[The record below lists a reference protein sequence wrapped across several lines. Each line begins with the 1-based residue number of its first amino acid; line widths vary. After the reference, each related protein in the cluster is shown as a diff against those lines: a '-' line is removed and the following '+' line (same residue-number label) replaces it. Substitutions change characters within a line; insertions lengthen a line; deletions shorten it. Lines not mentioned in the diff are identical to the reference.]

1 MTSGGAE
8 AFKAAIRRSLPIM
21 IGLVVLGVVAVNLF
35 ARVQGAKY
43 QATSQVEVSATPL
56 SAIVSGTQP
65 AFVDPQR
72 SQDTAQA
79 LANSPQ
85 LYQLVIKDSGKSLG
99 PPSDLQSATSVSEVP
114 DTDIIEFA
122 VTRPDQ
128 RQAIRSVNAV
138 ANGYVAFRAELS
150 GATIASTIA
159 KLQHTLA
166 TLSATDPQRTQ
177 VENQLKRLQLLQSEN
192 ASDAVVVRSANS
204 ADQTSPAP
212 LKDTALGLSI
222 GLVIALLFV
231 AIREAVDTTIRAES
245 DVEEL
250 LSAPVLATVRTL
262 PRRTRIVTYGRHEAT
277 FGDTYALLAA
287 QLSPAEKG
295 KQHDVL
301 AVTSALPGEGKTST
315 AANLAVAAA
324 RRGLNVILVD
334 FDFRKFSMTQLFE
347 IPVRTPGAAQV
358 LEGELTLQDAMWN
371 VSLDG
376 PAPVVSQTGRV
387 GILRAP
393 IDPPITTNGRTDRTE
408 GTLRLLPSGPTS
420 DTGPVQ
426 RPHLRQLLRELR
438 AEADLVILDTPPA
451 LLTVEM
457 TELAQLIDT
466 VIVVVRQGRVTH
478 RSLRT
483 LQRAARNWPAGI
495 AGAVI
500 TDARG
505 LGSEYGTYYGSN

>member
-21 IGLVVLGVVAVNLF
+21 IGLIVLGVLAVNLF
-35 ARVQGAKY
+35 ARIQGPKF
-43 QATSQVEVSATPL
+43 QATSQVQVSATPL
-56 SAIVSGTQP
+56 SSVITGTQP

-85 LYQLVIKDSGKSLG
+85 LYQLVAQQTGKALG
-99 PPSDLQSATSVSEVP
+99 SASELQSATTVSEVP
-114 DTDIIEFA
+114 DTDIISFA
-122 VTRPDQ
+122 TTRSDE
-128 RQAIRSVNAV
+128 RAAIRSANAV
-138 ANGYVAFRAELS
+138 ANGYVAFRGQLS

-159 KLQHTLA
+159 KLQQTLA
-166 TLSATDPQRTQ
+166 PLSASDPQRTQ
-177 VENQLKRLQLLQSEN
+177 LESQLRRLQLLQSVN
-192 ASDAVVVRSANS
+192 SSDSVVVRSADR
-204 ADQTSPAP
+204 ADQTSPAA

-222 GLVIALLFV
+222 GLIIALLFV

-245 DVEEL
+245 DVEDL

-287 QLSPAEKG
+287 QLSPTEKG

-301 AVTSALPGEGKTST
+301 AVTSALPSEGKTTT

-358 LEGELTLQDAMWN
+358 LEGELTLLDALWN
-371 VSLDG
+371 ITLDG
-376 PAPVVSQTGRV
+376 PAPVASQTGRV

-393 IDPPITTNGRTDRTE
+393 IDPPVPTNGRTDRTE

-466 VIVVVRQGRVTH
+466 VVVVVRQGRVTH

-505 LGSEYGTYYGSN
+505 LGNEYGAYYGGN

>member
-43 QATSQVEVSATPL
+43 QATAQVEVSATPL

-85 LYQLVIKDSGKSLG
+85 LYQLVIKQSGKSLG
-99 PPSDLQSATSVSEVP
+99 PASDLQSATSVSEVP

-122 VTRPDQ
+122 VTRPEEH
-128 RQAIRSVNAV
+128 QAIRSVNAV
-138 ANGYVAFRAELS
+138 ANGYVAFRAALS